1 MAKYFSERTM
11 QRLQLREDL
20 SDRCF
25 RRLLRLELAC
35 SLSVSFHAYM
45 LMRSYGE
52 FSTSDHLPVNEAEQ
66 YVDVMNQWCDTDL
79 SISDYYDAVRTST
92 DSSILYYN
100 YYKEL
105 QEIQKSSRYHLDL
118 SEQLFKELYEEYHK
132 YPLVEVMF
140 FYYSRICR
148 TLQSYMCNHLTYQ
161 ECMDRIMN
169 LKLFENQRPMDSIML
184 KKMIETCQ
192 KWIKRYGELAQAQLN
207 ELEKETK

>member
-1 MAKYFSERTM
+1 
-11 QRLQLREDL
+11 
-20 SDRCF
+20 
-25 RRLLRLELAC
+25 
-35 SLSVSFHAYM
+35 M

-52 FSTSDHLPVNEAEQ
+52 FSTCDHLPVNEAEQ
-66 YVDVMNQWCDTDL
+66 YVYAMNQWCGTEL
-79 SISDYYDAVRTST
+79 SISDYYDTVRTST

-100 YYKEL
+100 YYKDL
-105 QEIQKSSRYHLDL
+105 QEMQKSSRYHLDL

-169 LKLFENQRPMDSIML
+169 LKLFENQRPMNGIML
-184 KKMIETCQ
+184 KKMIETGQ

>member
-1 MAKYFSERTM
+1 MK
-11 QRLQLREDL
+11 RLQLREDL

-35 SLSVSFHAYM
+35 SLSVSFHAYL

-52 FSTSDHLPVNEAEQ
+52 FSTSETAPINDAEQ
-66 YVDVMNQWCDTDL
+66 FVDMLNQWCGTEL
-79 SISDYYDAVRTST
+79 SISDYYDTVRTRT
-92 DSSILYYN
+92 DMSIV
-100 YYKEL
+100 YYKYYKDL

-161 ECMDRIMN
+161 ECMDKIMN

-184 KKMIETCQ
+184 KKMIETGQ

>member
-1 MAKYFSERTM
+1 M

-52 FSTSDHLPVNEAEQ
+52 FSTCDLLPVNEAEQ
-66 YVDVMNQWCDTDL
+66 YVDAMNRWCGTEL
-79 SISDYYDAVRTST
+79 SISNYYDTVRTST

-100 YYKEL
+100 YYKDL

-184 KKMIETCQ
+184 KKMIETGQ

>member
-1 MAKYFSERTM
+1 M

-35 SLSVSFHAYM
+35 NLSVSFHAYM

-52 FSTSDHLPVNEAEQ
+52 FSTCDHLPVNEAEQ

-100 YYKEL
+100 YYKDL

>member
-1 MAKYFSERTM
+1 M
-11 QRLQLREDL
+11 QRLQLRENL

-25 RRLLRLELAC
+25 RRLLRLELVC

-52 FSTSDHLPVNEAEQ
+52 FSTCDHLPVNEAEQ

-169 LKLFENQRPMDSIML
+169 LKLFENQRPMDSTML
-184 KKMIETCQ
+184 KKMIETGQ
-192 KWIKRYGELAQAQLN
+192 QWIKRYGELAQAQLN

>member
-1 MAKYFSERTM
+1 M

-52 FSTSDHLPVNEAEQ
+52 FSTCDHLPVNEAEQ

-105 QEIQKSSRYHLDL
+105 QEIQKSSRYHHDL

-184 KKMIETCQ
+184 KKMIETGQ
-192 KWIKRYGELAQAQLN
+192 NWIKRYGELAQAQLN

>member
-11 QRLQLREDL
+11 QRLQLRENL

-25 RRLLRLELAC
+25 RRLLRLELVC
-35 SLSVSFHAYM
+35 SLSVSSHAYM

-52 FSTSDHLPVNEAEQ
+52 FSTCDHLPVNEAEQ

-169 LKLFENQRPMDSIML
+169 LKLFENQRPMDCTML
-184 KKMIETCQ
+184 KKKGTIYLLTPSSLSE
-192 KWIKRYGELAQAQLN
+192 
-207 ELEKETK
+207 

>member
-1 MAKYFSERTM
+1 M
-11 QRLQLREDL
+11 QRLQLRENL

-25 RRLLRLELAC
+25 RRLLRLV
-35 SLSVSFHAYM
+35 SVSFHAYM

-52 FSTSDHLPVNEAEQ
+52 FSTCDHLPVNEAEQ

-169 LKLFENQRPMDSIML
+169 LNLFENQRPMDSTML
-184 KKMIETCQ
+184 KKMIETGQ
-192 KWIKRYGELAQAQLN
+192 QWIKRYGELAQAQLN

>member
-1 MAKYFSERTM
+1 MK
-11 QRLQLREDL
+11 RLQLREDL

-52 FSTSDHLPVNEAEQ
+52 FSTSDTAPINDAEQ
-66 YVDVMNQWCDTDL
+66 FVDMLNQWCGTEL
-79 SISDYYDAVRTST
+79 SISDYYDTVRTRT
-92 DSSILYYN
+92 DMSIV
-100 YYKEL
+100 YYKYYKDL

-161 ECMDRIMN
+161 ECMDKIMN

-184 KKMIETCQ
+184 KKMIETGQ

>member
-1 MAKYFSERTM
+1 M

-20 SDRCF
+20 SDRSF

-35 SLSVSFHAYM
+35 NLSVSFHAYM

-52 FSTSDHLPVNEAEQ
+52 FSTCDLLPVNEAEQ
-66 YVDVMNQWCDTDL
+66 YVDAMNRWCGTEL
-79 SISDYYDAVRTST
+79 SISNYYDTVRTST

-100 YYKEL
+100 YYKDL

-184 KKMIETCQ
+184 KKMIETGQ

>member
-1 MAKYFSERTM
+1 M

>member
-1 MAKYFSERTM
+1 M

-52 FSTSDHLPVNEAEQ
+52 FSTCDHLPVNEAEQ

-184 KKMIETCQ
+184 KKMIETGQ
-192 KWIKRYGELAQAQLN
+192 KWIKRYGELAQAQLD
-207 ELEKETK
+207 ELEKQK

>member
-1 MAKYFSERTM
+1 M

-52 FSTSDHLPVNEAEQ
+52 FSTCDHLPVNEAEQ

-184 KKMIETCQ
+184 KKMIETGQ

>member
-1 MAKYFSERTM
+1 M

-20 SDRCF
+20 SDRSF

-35 SLSVSFHAYM
+35 NLSVSFHAYM

-52 FSTSDHLPVNEAEQ
+52 FSTCDLLPVNEAEQ
-66 YVDVMNQWCDTDL
+66 YVDAMNRWCGTEI
-79 SISDYYDAVRTST
+79 SISNYYDTVRTST

-100 YYKEL
+100 YYKDL

-184 KKMIETCQ
+184 KKMIETGQ

>member
-1 MAKYFSERTM
+1 M

-25 RRLLRLELAC
+25 RRLFRLELAY
-35 SLSVSFHAYM
+35 SLSMSFHAYM

-52 FSTSDHLPVNEAEQ
+52 FSTSKPAPINDAEQ
-66 YVDVMNQWCDTDL
+66 FVDMLNQWCGTEL
-79 SISDYYDAVRTST
+79 SISDYYDTVRTST
-92 DSSILYYN
+92 DMSIV
-100 YYKEL
+100 YYKYYKDL

-132 YPLVEVMF
+132 YPLIEIMF

-148 TLQSYMCNHLTYQ
+148 TLFSYMCKHLTYQ

-169 LKLFENQRPMDSIML
+169 LKLFENQRPMDSVML
-184 KKMIETCQ
+184 KKMIETGQ
-192 KWIKRYGELAQAQLN
+192 KWIKRYGELAQAQLD
-207 ELEKETK
+207 ELEKKK

>member
-1 MAKYFSERTM
+1 M

-52 FSTSDHLPVNEAEQ
+52 FSTCDLLPVNEAEQ
-66 YVDVMNQWCDTDL
+66 YVDAMNRWCGTEI
-79 SISDYYDAVRTST
+79 SISNYYDTVRTST

-100 YYKEL
+100 YYKDL

-184 KKMIETCQ
+184 KKMIETGQ

>member
-1 MAKYFSERTM
+1 M
-11 QRLQLREDL
+11 QRLQLREEL
-20 SDRCF
+20 SDRSF

-35 SLSVSFHAYM
+35 NLSVSFHAYM

-52 FSTSDHLPVNEAEQ
+52 FSTCDLLPVNEAEQ
-66 YVDVMNQWCDTDL
+66 YVDAMNRWCGTEL
-79 SISDYYDAVRTST
+79 SISNYYDTVRTST

-100 YYKEL
+100 YYKDL

-184 KKMIETCQ
+184 KKMIETGQ
-192 KWIKRYGELAQAQLN
+192 KWIKRYGELAQVQLN

>member
-1 MAKYFSERTM
+1 M
-11 QRLQLREDL
+11 QRLQLRENL

-25 RRLLRLELAC
+25 RRLLRLELVC

-52 FSTSDHLPVNEAEQ
+52 FSTCDHLPVNEAEQ

-169 LKLFENQRPMDSIML
+169 LNLFENQRPMDSTML
-184 KKMIETCQ
+184 KKMIETGQ
-192 KWIKRYGELAQAQLN
+192 QWIKRYGELAQAQLN
-207 ELEKETK
+207 ELEKKTK

>member
-1 MAKYFSERTM
+1 M

-52 FSTSDHLPVNEAEQ
+52 FSTCDLLPVNEAEQ
-66 YVDVMNQWCDTDL
+66 YVDAMNQWCGTEL
-79 SISDYYDAVRTST
+79 SISDYYDTVRTST

-105 QEIQKSSRYHLDL
+105 QEIQKSCRYHLDL

-184 KKMIETCQ
+184 KKMIETGQ

-207 ELEKETK
+207 ELEKKTK

>member
-1 MAKYFSERTM
+1 M

-52 FSTSDHLPVNEAEQ
+52 FSTCDLLPVNEAEQ
-66 YVDVMNQWCDTDL
+66 YVDAMNQWRGTEL
-79 SISDYYDAVRTST
+79 SISDYYDTVRTST

-100 YYKEL
+100 YYKDL

-184 KKMIETCQ
+184 KKMIETGQ

>member
-1 MAKYFSERTM
+1 M

-52 FSTSDHLPVNEAEQ
+52 FSTCDHLPVNEAEQ
-66 YVDVMNQWCDTDL
+66 YVDAMNQWCGTEL
-79 SISDYYDAVRTST
+79 SISDYYDTVRTST

-100 YYKEL
+100 YYKDL

-184 KKMIETCQ
+184 KKMIETGQ
-192 KWIKRYGELAQAQLN
+192 KWIKRYGELAQVQLN

>member
-1 MAKYFSERTM
+1 M

-52 FSTSDHLPVNEAEQ
+52 FSTCDHLPVNEAEQ

-169 LKLFENQRPMDSIML
+169 LKLFENQRPMDSTML
-184 KKMIETCQ
+184 KKMIETGQ
-192 KWIKRYGELAQAQLN
+192 QWIKRYGELAQAQLN

>member
-1 MAKYFSERTM
+1 M
-11 QRLQLREDL
+11 QRLQLRENL

-25 RRLLRLELAC
+25 RRLLRLELVC

-52 FSTSDHLPVNEAEQ
+52 FSTCDHLPMNEAEQ

-169 LKLFENQRPMDSIML
+169 LKLFENQRPMDSTML
-184 KKMIETCQ
+184 KKMIETGQ
-192 KWIKRYGELAQAQLN
+192 QWIKRYGELAQAQLN

>member
-1 MAKYFSERTM
+1 M

-52 FSTSDHLPVNEAEQ
+52 FSTCDHLPVNEAEQ

-169 LKLFENQRPMDSIML
+169 LKLFENQRPMGSIML
-184 KKMIETCQ
+184 KKMIETGQ
-192 KWIKRYGELAQAQLN
+192 KWIKRYGELAQVQLN

>member
-1 MAKYFSERTM
+1 MK
-11 QRLQLREDL
+11 RLQLREDL
-20 SDRCF
+20 TDRCF

-35 SLSVSFHAYM
+35 SLSVYFQAYL

-52 FSTSDHLPVNEAEQ
+52 FSTNDPAPINDAEQ
-66 YVDVMNQWCDTDL
+66 FVDMLNQWCGTEL
-79 SISDYYDAVRTST
+79 SISDYYDTVRTST
-92 DSSILYYN
+92 DMSIV
-100 YYKEL
+100 YYKYYKDL

-161 ECMDRIMN
+161 ECMNRIMN

-184 KKMIETCQ
+184 KKMIETGQ